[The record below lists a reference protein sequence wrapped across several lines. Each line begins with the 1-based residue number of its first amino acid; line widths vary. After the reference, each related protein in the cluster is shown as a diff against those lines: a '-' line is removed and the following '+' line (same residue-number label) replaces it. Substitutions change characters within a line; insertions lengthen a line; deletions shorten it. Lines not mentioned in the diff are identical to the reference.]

1 MITNILPQTFG
12 GGVQQKFMPLKN
24 KQGRRQWLGE
34 GINKVALARNKAD
47 TQIMTQHLLTN
58 IVVVYFYVFCTR
70 MEHRVGRETNSGSIV
85 TPKHK
90 DM

>member
-1 MITNILPQTFG
+1 MVKVSTRLPF
-12 GGVQQKFMPLKN
+12 
-24 KQGRRQWLGE
+24 
-34 GINKVALARNKAD
+34 ARNKAD

-70 MEHRVGRETNSGSIV
+70 MEHRVGQETNSRSIV